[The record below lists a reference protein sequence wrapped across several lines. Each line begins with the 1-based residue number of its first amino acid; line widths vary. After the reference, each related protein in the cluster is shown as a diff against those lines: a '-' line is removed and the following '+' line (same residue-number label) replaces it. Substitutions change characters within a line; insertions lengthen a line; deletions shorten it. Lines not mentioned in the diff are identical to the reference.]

1 MKRVTLLLLGL
12 IGIAGASA
20 AQETLLSG
28 GIAVTQTVESSLT
41 SIVATA
47 NARVCLRVAAA
58 GGESCTQAQACT
70 AIGNPSNCST
80 TPAVSRGFN
89 VRIYPNTDDAAG
101 TTGRGEYVEFV
112 YIRPNFPAA
121 IGDPTAHEYE
131 RVCANWVAFTNTQRN
146 TACQAL
152 GRTLSTVAQ
161 PCRLCP

>member
-1 MKRVTLLLLGL
+1 MKRLSLLLAFLCL
-12 IGIAGASA
+12 AGVAE
-20 AQETLLSG
+20 AQETLLPTG
-28 GIAVTQTVESSLT
+28 LAITAGQESSLT
-41 SIVATA
+41 SIVQTS
-47 NARVCLRVAAA
+47 NSRTCLRVNAA

-80 TPAVSRGFN
+80 TPATARSLN

-101 TTGRGEYVEFV
+101 TAGRGEYVQFV
-112 YIRPNFPAA
+112 YIVPNFQAA
-121 IGDPTAHEYE
+121 IGDPTSHEYE
-131 RVCANWVAFTNTQRN
+131 RVCINWAAFTNTQKN